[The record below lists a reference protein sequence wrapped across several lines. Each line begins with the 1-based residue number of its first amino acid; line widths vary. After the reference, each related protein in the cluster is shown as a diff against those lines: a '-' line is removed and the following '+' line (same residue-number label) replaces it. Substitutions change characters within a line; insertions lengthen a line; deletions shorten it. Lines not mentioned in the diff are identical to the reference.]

1 MFKKQKSVNLTLAQ
15 QTAFDWIV
23 SASSMGNIF
32 HLWAPT
38 GRGRTTVLQE
48 LHRKLGGKLLTLR
61 DFVDACSER
70 HPLALEEAL
79 YKITLDALAKNDT
92 VLIDDWH
99 VATAATG
106 VECHFSPRRG
116 FLESPVSVI
125 ASLALEPNKKLIIGS
140 NGTLSEPL
148 KERCFAYSIDAFT
161 PDDYRF
167 LCEQF
172 STGKIFE
179 QIDFEKVHRFAPKLN
194 VHQLKSASV
203 WCLRDSEMNTE
214 RFIDFLR
221 SQQLTS
227 NVELGEVADV
237 ELSELRGID
246 SVIQSLEA
254 NIVMPF
260 ENDELSRELGI
271 KPKRGVLLA
280 GPPGT
285 GKTTVG
291 RALAHRLKG
300 KFFLIDGTFISGT
313 RDFYG
318 MVHHVFETAKENAP
332 AVIFIDDSDVIFESG
347 QEHGLY
353 RYLLTMLDGLESKS
367 VGRVCVILTAM
378 DVGNLPPALI
388 RSGRIELWL
397 DMQYPDTAART
408 EILSKQLKDSPPPL
422 NTIDIAKVAAA
433 AEGFSGADIKRI
445 VEDGKTLFAYDKVM
459 QSSLRDVTDYML
471 DAVETVRSSK
481 QKYAQAE
488 VKANEKRRSR
498 PTWFN
503 PDLHAEYAATEV
515 ESE

>member
-1 MFKKQKSVNLTLAQ
+1 MVKKQKLVNLTFAQ
-15 QTAFDWIV
+15 QTAFDWILQ
-23 SASSMGNIF
+23 ASSLGNIF

-48 LHRKLGGKLLTLR
+48 LHRKLGGKFLTLR
-61 DFVDACSER
+61 DFVDECAVR
-70 HPLALEEAL
+70 HPLALEDAL
-79 YKITLDALAKNDT
+79 YKTLLDALAKNDT
-92 VLIDDWH
+92 VIVDDWH

-106 VECHFSPRRG
+106 GDCHFSPRRG
-116 FLESPVSVI
+116 YLESPVTVI
-125 ASLALEPNKKLIIGS
+125 ASLALEANKKLIIGS

-148 KERCFAYSIDAFT
+148 KERCFAYGIDSFT
-161 PDDYRF
+161 PEDYRF

-172 STGKIFE
+172 STGNTFE
-179 QIDFEKVHRFAPKLN
+179 QVDFEKVHRFAPKLN

-203 WCLRDSEMNTE
+203 WCLRDSTMNTE
-214 RFIDFLR
+214 RFIEFLR

-397 DMQYPDTAART
+397 DMQYPDATARV
-408 EILSKQLKDSPPPL
+408 EILSKQLKDAPPPL
-422 NTIDIAKVAAA
+422 NEIDIAKIADAAN
-433 AEGFSGADIKRI
+433 GFSGADIKRI
-445 VEDGKTLFAYDKVM
+445 VEDGKTLFAYDKVT
-459 QSSLRDVTDYML
+459 QGQIRHVTDYML

-488 VKANEKRRSR
+488 KKANEKRASR

-503 PDLHAEYAATEV
+503 PDLHAEYATDIDTE
-515 ESE
+515 